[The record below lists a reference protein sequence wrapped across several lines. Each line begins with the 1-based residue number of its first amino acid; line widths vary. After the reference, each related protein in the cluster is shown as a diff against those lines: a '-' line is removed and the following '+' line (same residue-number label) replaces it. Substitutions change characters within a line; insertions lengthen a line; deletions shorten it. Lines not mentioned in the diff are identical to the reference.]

1 MTSSTRPVDPILVE
15 IVAGTLAAVE
25 AEVET
30 AIARTSRS
38 PMIRDAHDFR
48 AGIHD
53 VKLRKLTGRSYS
65 ALVQPIVRDY
75 PIPRMR
81 PGDVYFHN
89 DVYLSEGGIGHLPDL
104 CVTVPVFHGAEVV
117 AFVQAFGHHD
127 DIGGAVPGS
136 MPSHATS
143 VFEEGLMVP
152 PIKLWAAGVPN
163 EAALK
168 IMTRNSRMPDSLAA
182 DLDAE
187 CSACLMGA
195 GRLADLFARY
205 GRDAVEDAFEAI
217 LQATTTTYRTEILA
231 KIPDGEYTWE
241 DYAEHDGVDPPRL
254 HTQRITLTKHS
265 AGDGV
270 TDGRITL
277 DFTGT
282 SPQARGPIN
291 HCGDYADGVFLAKW
305 LAPVLRNLADTPERA
320 AELDVNEG
328 VVPLIEMRFPDKGTL
343 LTPIFP
349 APTNARTFVILRLLG
364 VLAGVVAKAV
374 GGRMPADQETIR
386 YTGVY
391 GLDAHGEPYLMRE
404 VLGGGSGGRYY
415 ADGEDT
421 IHVVP
426 DSRNL
431 PTEFTE
437 ARFPFR
443 VERLGLAV
451 DSGGAGRYRGGL
463 GYDKHIRMLV
473 DAHFMSIADRSIL
486 ACWGVSGGR
495 AGQPFSVV
503 IDPGGPNERVMD
515 ALADGE
521 PVRAGEVIR
530 IRTTGGGGWGDP
542 LDRPP
547 AEVARDVL
555 QGKVSREGAERDY
568 GVVLRATSAPHAG
581 GGDWAVDEG
590 ATRVERDRRRAAETA
605 SGPFFDR
612 GPGYATLSGGR
623 AYAELDM
630 L

>member
-1 MTSSTRPVDPILVE
+1 
-15 IVAGTLAAVE
+15 
-25 AEVET
+25 
-30 AIARTSRS
+30 
-38 PMIRDAHDFR
+38 MIRDAHDFR

-53 VKLRKLTGRSYS
+53 RRLRKLTGRSYS
-65 ALVQPIVRDY
+65 ALVHPVVRDY
-75 PIPRMR
+75 PLETMR
-81 PGDVYFHN
+81 PGDVFFHN

-104 CVTVPVFHGAEVV
+104 CVTVPVFVDGEVV

-152 PIKLWAAGVPN
+152 PIRLWEAGRPN

-168 IMTRNSRMPDSLAA
+168 IMVRNSRMPDSLAA

-195 GRLADLFARY
+195 RRLADLFARY
-205 GRDAVEDAFEAI
+205 GRTAVEGCFDTIIDNTTRAF
-217 LQATTTTYRTEILA
+217 RTEILT
-231 KIPDGEYTWE
+231 KIPDGTYTWE

-254 HTQRITLTKHS
+254 HAQRITLSKTPEKL
-265 AGDGV
+265 V
-270 TDGRITL
+270 L

-291 HCGDYADGVFLAKW
+291 HCGDYADGNFLAKW
-305 LAPVLRNLADTPERA
+305 LAPILRNLADSPERM

-328 VVPLIEMRFPDKGTL
+328 VVPLLELRFPPPGTL
-343 LTPIFP
+343 LTPVFP

-364 VLAGVVAKAV
+364 VLAGTLAKAV
-374 GGRMPADQETIR
+374 DGRMPADQETIR

-391 GLDAHGEPYLMRE
+391 GTDADGQSYLMRE

-421 IHVVP
+421 VHVVP
-426 DSRNL
+426 DSRNI
-431 PTEFTE
+431 PVEFAE
-437 ARFPFR
+437 SRWPFV

-451 DSGGAGRYRGGL
+451 DSGGPGRYRGGL
-463 GYDKHIRMLV
+463 GYDKHIRMLR
-473 DAHFMSIADRSIL
+473 DAHFMSIADRSVL
-486 ACWGVSGGR
+486 ACWGVRGGR

-503 IDPGGPNERVMD
+503 IDPGGPRERTVD
-515 ALADGE
+515 ALADAE

-542 LDRPP
+542 LDRPYSD
-547 AEVARDVL
+547 VLRDVGW
-555 QGKVSREGAERDY
+555 GKVSVDGARSDY
-568 GVVLRATSAPHAG
+568 GVVAGDEAATDALRARLRA
-581 GGDWAVDEG
+581 
-590 ATRVERDRRRAAETA
+590 ERDPHP
-605 SGPFFDR
+605 PFFDR
-612 GPGYATLSGGR
+612 GPGFPLLAGGR
-623 AYAELDM
+623 RFADVDLI
-630 L
+630 